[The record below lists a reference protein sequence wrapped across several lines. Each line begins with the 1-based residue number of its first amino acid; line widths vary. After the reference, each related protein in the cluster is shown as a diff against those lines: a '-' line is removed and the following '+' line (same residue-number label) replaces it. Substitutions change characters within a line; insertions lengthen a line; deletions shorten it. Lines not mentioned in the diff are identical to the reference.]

1 MSIMARK
8 IGKTVRFDVKGTLAL
23 GRGGGGL
30 ERAVGRA
37 IETGARRILVD
48 ASGIRF
54 LDAAGLGELVACRT
68 RADKARVDFRLCGIN
83 EKVWELLRITG
94 LDRRLFRRMSSTGSP
109 RLRWRVA

>member
-8 IGKTVRFDVKGTLAL
+8 SGTTVRFDIKGALAL

-30 ERAVGRA
+30 EKAVDQA

-54 LDAAGLGELVACRT
+54 LDAAGLGELVACRM
-68 RADKARVDFRLCGIN
+68 RAEKAHVDFRLCGIN

-94 LDRRLFRRMSSTGSP
+94 LDRQLFRRKASANSL

>member
-1 MSIMARK
+1 MSIMGRK
-8 IGKTVRFDVKGTLAL
+8 SGKTVRFDVKGALAL

-30 ERAVGRA
+30 EKAVDRA
-37 IETGARRILVD
+37 IETGAQRILVD

-68 RADKARVDFRLCGIN
+68 KSEKAGVDFRLCGIN

-94 LDRRLFRRMSSTGSP
+94 LDRRLFRRMNATGSP

>member
-8 IGKTVRFDVKGTLAL
+8 SGTTVRFDVRGALAL

-30 ERAVGRA
+30 ERAVDRA

-68 RADKARVDFRLCGIN
+68 RAEKARVDFRLCGIN
-83 EKVWELLRITG
+83 EKVRELLRITG
-94 LDRRLFRRMSSTGSP
+94 LDRKLFRGMSSTSLP